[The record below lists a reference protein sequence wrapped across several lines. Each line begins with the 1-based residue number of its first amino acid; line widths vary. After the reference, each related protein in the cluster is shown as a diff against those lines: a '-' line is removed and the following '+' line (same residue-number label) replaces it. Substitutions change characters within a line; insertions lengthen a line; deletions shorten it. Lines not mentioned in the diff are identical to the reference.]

1 MNNPKYVQV
10 SLQLHLPGKI
20 NLSTQI
26 LTMYL
31 QKQAS
36 ESKDEDIVIVCT
48 LFKELVLVTN
58 V

>member
-1 MNNPKYVQV
+1 
-10 SLQLHLPGKI
+10 
-20 NLSTQI
+20 
-26 LTMYL
+26 MYL
-31 QKQAS
+31 QKQAN